1 MYYIQVLKQEN
12 KINSRN
18 SKIKLRKFNY
28 RNIIYIYYINMNST
42 INLIKEIEDL
52 KKKIKLYEISTKLDY
67 EKIQWLKD
75 EIIYLK
81 YINDMR

>member
-1 MYYIQVLKQEN
+1 
-12 KINSRN
+12 
-18 SKIKLRKFNY
+18 
-28 RNIIYIYYINMNST
+28 MN
-42 INLIKEIEDL
+42 NLELIKEIEEL

-75 EIIYLK
+75 EIVYLK

>member
-1 MYYIQVLKQEN
+1 
-12 KINSRN
+12 
-18 SKIKLRKFNY
+18 
-28 RNIIYIYYINMNST
+28 MNSST
-42 INLIKEIEDL
+42 LQLIKEVEDL

-67 EKIQWLKD
+67 EKIQLLKD

>member
-1 MYYIQVLKQEN
+1 
-12 KINSRN
+12 
-18 SKIKLRKFNY
+18 
-28 RNIIYIYYINMNST
+28 MN
-42 INLIKEIEDL
+42 NLELIKEIEEL

-81 YINDMR
+81 YVNDMR

>member
-1 MYYIQVLKQEN
+1 
-12 KINSRN
+12 
-18 SKIKLRKFNY
+18 
-28 RNIIYIYYINMNST
+28 MN
-42 INLIKEIEDL
+42 NLELIKEIEEL

-67 EKIQWLKD
+67 EKIQWLKE

>member
-1 MYYIQVLKQEN
+1 
-12 KINSRN
+12 
-18 SKIKLRKFNY
+18 
-28 RNIIYIYYINMNST
+28 MN
-42 INLIKEIEDL
+42 NLELIKDIEEL

>member
-1 MYYIQVLKQEN
+1 
-12 KINSRN
+12 
-18 SKIKLRKFNY
+18 
-28 RNIIYIYYINMNST
+28 MNST
-42 INLIKEIEDL
+42 INLIEEIEDL

-67 EKIQWLKD
+67 EKIQLLKD

>member
-1 MYYIQVLKQEN
+1 
-12 KINSRN
+12 
-18 SKIKLRKFNY
+18 
-28 RNIIYIYYINMNST
+28 MNSST
-42 INLIKEIEDL
+42 LQLIKEIEDL

-81 YINDMR
+81 YINDR

>member
-1 MYYIQVLKQEN
+1 
-12 KINSRN
+12 
-18 SKIKLRKFNY
+18 
-28 RNIIYIYYINMNST
+28 MN
-42 INLIKEIEDL
+42 NLELIKEIEEL
-52 KKKIKLYEISTKLDY
+52 KKKIKLYEIRTKLDY

>member
-1 MYYIQVLKQEN
+1 
-12 KINSRN
+12 
-18 SKIKLRKFNY
+18 
-28 RNIIYIYYINMNST
+28 MN
-42 INLIKEIEDL
+42 NLELIKEIEEL

-67 EKIQWLKD
+67 KKIQCLQG

>member
-1 MYYIQVLKQEN
+1 
-12 KINSRN
+12 
-18 SKIKLRKFNY
+18 
-28 RNIIYIYYINMNST
+28 MNST
-42 INLIKEIEDL
+42 INLIKEIKDL

-67 EKIQWLKD
+67 EKIQLLKD

>member
-1 MYYIQVLKQEN
+1 
-12 KINSRN
+12 
-18 SKIKLRKFNY
+18 
-28 RNIIYIYYINMNST
+28 MN
-42 INLIKEIEDL
+42 NLEPIKEIEEL
-52 KKKIKLYEISTKLDY
+52 KKKIKLYETSTKLDY

>member
-1 MYYIQVLKQEN
+1 
-12 KINSRN
+12 
-18 SKIKLRKFNY
+18 
-28 RNIIYIYYINMNST
+28 MN
-42 INLIKEIEDL
+42 NLELIKEIEDL

>member
-1 MYYIQVLKQEN
+1 
-12 KINSRN
+12 
-18 SKIKLRKFNY
+18 
-28 RNIIYIYYINMNST
+28 MN
-42 INLIKEIEDL
+42 NLQLLKEIEEL

-81 YINDMR
+81 YVNDMR

>member
-1 MYYIQVLKQEN
+1 
-12 KINSRN
+12 
-18 SKIKLRKFNY
+18 
-28 RNIIYIYYINMNST
+28 MN
-42 INLIKEIEDL
+42 NLEPIKEIEEL

-81 YINDMR
+81 YVNDMR

>member
-1 MYYIQVLKQEN
+1 
-12 KINSRN
+12 
-18 SKIKLRKFNY
+18 
-28 RNIIYIYYINMNST
+28 MN
-42 INLIKEIEDL
+42 NLELIKEIKKL

-81 YINDMR
+81 YVNDMR

>member
-1 MYYIQVLKQEN
+1 
-12 KINSRN
+12 
-18 SKIKLRKFNY
+18 
-28 RNIIYIYYINMNST
+28 MN
-42 INLIKEIEDL
+42 NLELIKEIVEL
-52 KKKIKLYEISTKLDY
+52 KKKIKLYVISTKLDY

>member
-1 MYYIQVLKQEN
+1 
-12 KINSRN
+12 
-18 SKIKLRKFNY
+18 
-28 RNIIYIYYINMNST
+28 MN
-42 INLIKEIEDL
+42 NLELIKEIEEL

-67 EKIQWLKD
+67 EKIQLLKD

>member
-1 MYYIQVLKQEN
+1 
-12 KINSRN
+12 
-18 SKIKLRKFNY
+18 
-28 RNIIYIYYINMNST
+28 MN
-42 INLIKEIEDL
+42 NLELIKEIEEL
-52 KKKIKLYEISTKLDY
+52 KKKIKLYEISTKLDF

>member
-1 MYYIQVLKQEN
+1 
-12 KINSRN
+12 
-18 SKIKLRKFNY
+18 
-28 RNIIYIYYINMNST
+28 MNST

-67 EKIQWLKD
+67 EKIQLLKD